1 MYQQKDGYH
10 RMAKREGYKS
20 RASFKL
26 IQLNKKFNIIKKG
39 YSVLDLGA
47 APGGWMQIS
56 STLVGETG
64 LVVGIDL
71 RTVKDKFSNSYFIR
85 GDIFEDSTIT
95 RIKELNNEFNTIIS
109 DLAPNTSGIRS
120 MDHQKSIDLCY
131 RALGLCSDFL
141 QYKGNL
147 LIKIFQGEFT
157 KALVDDMKKD
167 FYYVK
172 ISKPESSRSSSRET
186 YIICKG
192 FKKRKIKIE
201 DTELTEES
209 TQTFKC

>member
-10 RMAKREGYKS
+10 RMAKKEGYKS

-47 APGGWMQIS
+47 APGGWMQIA
-56 STLVGETG
+56 STLVGDTG
-64 LVVGIDL
+64 LVVGVDL
-71 RTVKDKFSNSYFIR
+71 KAVKDKFPNSYFIQ
-85 GDIFEDSTIT
+85 GDILEDSTIVK
-95 RIKELNNEFNTIIS
+95 IKEIKGEFNTIIS

-120 MDHQKSIDLCY
+120 IDHEKSVDLCY
-131 RALGLCSDFL
+131 RALGLSSNFL

-147 LIKIFQGEFT
+147 LIKIFQGEYT
-157 KALVDDMKKD
+157 KELVDDIKNE

-186 YIICKG
+186 YIVCKG
-192 FKKRKIKIE
+192 FKNRKIKIE
-201 DTELTEES
+201 DTELTEEG
-209 TQTFKC
+209 T

>member
-10 RMAKREGYKS
+10 RMAKKEGYKS

-56 STLVGETG
+56 STLVGDTG
-64 LVVGIDL
+64 LVVGVDL
-71 RTVKDKFSNSYFIR
+71 KNVKEKYPSSYFVQ
-85 GDIFEDSTIT
+85 GDIFESSTIDKVKDI
-95 RIKELNNEFNTIIS
+95 RKEFNTIIS

-120 MDHQKSIDLCY
+120 LDHEKSIDLCY
-131 RALGLCSDFL
+131 RALELSSSLL

-147 LIKIFQGEFT
+147 LIKLFQGEFT
-157 KALVDDMKKD
+157 KELVDDIKNE

-172 ISKPESSRSSSRET
+172 ISKPESSRSASRET
-186 YIICKG
+186 YIVCKG
-192 FKKRKIKIE
+192 FKKRKLKIE

-209 TQTFKC
+209 A